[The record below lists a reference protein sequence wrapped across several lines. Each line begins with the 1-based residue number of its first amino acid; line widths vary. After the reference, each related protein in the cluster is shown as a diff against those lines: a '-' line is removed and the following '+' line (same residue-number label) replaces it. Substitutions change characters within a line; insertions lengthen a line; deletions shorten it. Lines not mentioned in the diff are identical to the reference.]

1 MYVRSLYPSADHP
14 NTMAATTPSTETP
27 SVATVS
33 SPSARRLYYELDSR
47 GEASV
52 TDLSEDLEYD
62 VERVDSL
69 LSVLESHGLV
79 ETSDDIVR
87 A

>member
-1 MYVRSLYPSADHP
+1 
-14 NTMAATTPSTETP
+14 MAVTTPSTETP
-27 SVATVS
+27 SVTTVS
-33 SPSARRLYYELDSR
+33 SPSARRLYYELESR

-52 TDLSEDLEYD
+52 TDLSEDLDYD

-79 ETSDDIVR
+79 ETADDIVR